1 MVNLVAGFD
10 LVFFYGFFFFLERV
24 MLVFYLRV
32 LLMMGLGL
40 RGVGLVEIF
49 GISVVWI
56 CEPSFFLFF

>member
-1 MVNLVAGFD
+1 M
-10 LVFFYGFFFFLERV
+10 GFFFFLERV